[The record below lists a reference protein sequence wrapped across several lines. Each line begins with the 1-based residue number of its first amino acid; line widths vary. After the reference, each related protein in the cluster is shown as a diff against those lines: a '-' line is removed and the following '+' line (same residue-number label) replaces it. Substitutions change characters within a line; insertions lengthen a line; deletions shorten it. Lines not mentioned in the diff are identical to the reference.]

1 MSNRTPLTEIG
12 EMRISLSDRSFFFK
26 PSFRAMNEIGTP
38 KEIVEVY
45 AKLNGIDYVS
55 PLQHV
60 EYLPFGAQMQVMKT
74 ISKPVYGRHVLS
86 AAYIV
91 MQSCCED
98 DISVLIGGWK
108 PTPRGVRYVPGVMP
122 IGGTGHLPGGTGG
135 IIEIARSLM
144 EHGIIGKSPLKVP
157 ERLEEQG
164 KKTTNE
170 FHASQ
175 YIISARTHF
184 DMTRDEAENLSMT
197 EFQMMIKNKYP
208 EPKGLTKEERAAEYD
223 QAKADRERMKALAER
238 KAKKARNT

>member
-45 AKLNGIDYVS
+45 ARLNGIDYVA

-108 PTPRGVRYVPGVMP
+108 PTPRGVRYVPGIMP
-122 IGGTGHLPGGTGG
+122 VSD
-135 IIEIARSLM
+135 IIIIARNLM
-144 EHGIIGKSPLKVP
+144 QHGIIGKSPLKVP

-175 YIISARTHF
+175 YIISARTNF

>member
-45 AKLNGIDYVS
+45 AKLNGIDYVA

-74 ISKPVYGRHVLS
+74 INKPVYGRHVLS

-98 DISVLIGGWK
+98 DVSVLIGGWK
-108 PTPRGVRYVPGVMP
+108 PTPRGVRYVPGIMP
-122 IGGTGHLPGGTGG
+122 VSD
-135 IIEIARSLM
+135 IIIIARNLM
-144 EHGIIGKSPLKVP
+144 QHGIIGKSPLKVP

>member
-45 AKLNGIDYVS
+45 AKLNGIDYVA

-98 DISVLIGGWK
+98 DVSVLIGGWK
-108 PTPRGVRYVPGVMP
+108 PTPRGVRYVPGIMP
-122 IGGTGHLPGGTGG
+122 VSD
-135 IIEIARSLM
+135 IIIIARNLM
-144 EHGIIGKSPLKVP
+144 KHGIIGKSPLKVP

>member
-45 AKLNGIDYVS
+45 AKLNGIDYVA
-55 PLQHV
+55 PLQYV
-60 EYLPFGAQMQVMKT
+60 ECLPFGAQMQVMKT

-98 DISVLIGGWK
+98 DVSVLIGGWK
-108 PTPRGVRYVPGVMP
+108 PTPRGVRYVPGIMP
-122 IGGTGHLPGGTGG
+122 VSD
-135 IIEIARSLM
+135 IIIIARNLM
-144 EHGIIGKSPLKVP
+144 QHGIIGKSPLKVP

-184 DMTRDEAENLSMT
+184 DMTRDEAESLSMT

-223 QAKADRERMKALAER
+223 QAKADRERMKTLAER

>member
-1 MSNRTPLTEIG
+1 MQNMSNRTPLTEIG

-45 AKLNGIDYVS
+45 ARLNGIDYVA

-74 ISKPVYGRHVLS
+74 ISKPAYGRHVLS

-108 PTPRGVRYVPGVMP
+108 PTPRGVRYVPGIMP
-122 IGGTGHLPGGTGG
+122 VSD
-135 IIEIARSLM
+135 IIIIARNLM
-144 EHGIIGKSPLKVP
+144 QHGIIGKSPLKVP

>member
-45 AKLNGIDYVS
+45 ARLNGIDYVA

-60 EYLPFGAQMQVMKT
+60 EYLPFGAQMQIMKT

-98 DISVLIGGWK
+98 DVSVLIGGWK
-108 PTPRGVRYVPGVMP
+108 PTPRGVRYVPGIMP
-122 IGGTGHLPGGTGG
+122 VSD
-135 IIEIARSLM
+135 IIIIARNLM
-144 EHGIIGKSPLKVP
+144 QHGIIGKSPLKVP

>member
-45 AKLNGIDYVS
+45 AKLNGIDYVA

-108 PTPRGVRYVPGVMP
+108 PTPRGVRYVPGTMP
-122 IGGTGHLPGGTGG
+122 VND
-135 IIEIARSLM
+135 IIIIARNLM
-144 EHGIIGKSPLKVP
+144 QHGIIGKSPLKVP

>member
-45 AKLNGIDYVS
+45 ARLNGIDYVT

-108 PTPRGVRYVPGVMP
+108 PTPRGVRYVPGIMP
-122 IGGTGHLPGGTGG
+122 VSD
-135 IIEIARSLM
+135 IIIIARNLM
-144 EHGIIGKSPLKVP
+144 QHGVIGKSPLKVP
-157 ERLEEQG
+157 ERMEEQG

-238 KAKKARNT
+238 KAKKRGIHNG

>member
-45 AKLNGIDYVS
+45 AKLNGIDYVA

-60 EYLPFGAQMQVMKT
+60 ECLPFGAQMQVMKT

-98 DISVLIGGWK
+98 DVSVLIGGWK
-108 PTPRGVRYVPGVMP
+108 PTPRGVRYVPGMMP
-122 IGGTGHLPGGTGG
+122 VSD
-135 IIEIARSLM
+135 IIIIARNLM
-144 EHGIIGKSPLKVP
+144 QHGIIGKSPLKVP

-197 EFQMMIKNKYP
+197 EFQMMIKNKYL

>member
-45 AKLNGIDYVS
+45 AKLNGIDYVA
-55 PLQHV
+55 PLQLV
-60 EYLPFGAQMQVMKT
+60 EYLPFGAQMHVMKT

-98 DISVLIGGWK
+98 DISVLIGGWR
-108 PTPRGVRYVPGVMP
+108 PTPRGVRYVPGIMP
-122 IGGTGHLPGGTGG
+122 VSD
-135 IIEIARSLM
+135 IIIIARNLM
-144 EHGIIGKSPLKVP
+144 QHGIIGKSPLKVP

>member
-45 AKLNGIDYVS
+45 ARLNGIDYIA

-60 EYLPFGAQMQVMKT
+60 EYLPFGAQMHIMKT

-108 PTPRGVRYVPGVMP
+108 PTPRGVRYVPGIMP
-122 IGGTGHLPGGTGG
+122 VSD
-135 IIEIARSLM
+135 IIIIARNLM

-184 DMTRDEAENLSMT
+184 DMTREEAENLSMT

>member
-1 MSNRTPLTEIG
+1 MTNRTPLTEIG

-45 AKLNGIDYVS
+45 ARLNGIDYVA
-55 PLQHV
+55 PLQHI

-98 DISVLIGGWK
+98 DVSVLIGGWK
-108 PTPRGVRYVPGVMP
+108 PTPRGMRYVPGIMP
-122 IGGTGHLPGGTGG
+122 VSD
-135 IIEIARSLM
+135 IIIIARNLM
-144 EHGIIGKSPLKVP
+144 QHGIIGKSPLKVP

>member
-45 AKLNGIDYVS
+45 AKLNGIDYVA

-60 EYLPFGAQMQVMKT
+60 ECLPFGAQMQVMKT

-91 MQSCCED
+91 IQSCCED
-98 DISVLIGGWK
+98 DVSVLIGGWK
-108 PTPRGVRYVPGVMP
+108 PTPRGVRYVPGIMP
-122 IGGTGHLPGGTGG
+122 VSD
-135 IIEIARSLM
+135 IIIIARNLM

-157 ERLEEQG
+157 ERMEEQG

-184 DMTRDEAENLSMT
+184 DMTRNEAENLSMT

>member
-38 KEIVEVY
+38 KEIVEAY
-45 AKLNGIDYVS
+45 ARLNGIDYVA

-108 PTPRGVRYVPGVMP
+108 PTPRGVRYMPGIMP
-122 IGGTGHLPGGTGG
+122 VSD
-135 IIEIARSLM
+135 IIIIARNLM
-144 EHGIIGKSPLKVP
+144 QHGIIGKSPLKVP

-184 DMTRDEAENLSMT
+184 DMTRDDAENLSMT

>member
-45 AKLNGIDYVS
+45 ARLNGIDYVA

-60 EYLPFGAQMQVMKT
+60 EYLPFGAQMQVMKA
-74 ISKPVYGRHVLS
+74 ISKPAYGRHVLS

-108 PTPRGVRYVPGVMP
+108 PTPRGVRYVPGIMP
-122 IGGTGHLPGGTGG
+122 VSD
-135 IIEIARSLM
+135 IIIIARNLM
-144 EHGIIGKSPLKVP
+144 QHGIIGKSPLKVP

>member
-45 AKLNGIDYVS
+45 ARLNGIDYVT

-98 DISVLIGGWK
+98 DVSVLIGGWK
-108 PTPRGVRYVPGVMP
+108 PTPRGVRYVPGIMP
-122 IGGTGHLPGGTGG
+122 VGD
-135 IIEIARSLM
+135 IIIIARNLM
-144 EHGIIGKSPLKVP
+144 QHGIIGKSPLKVP

>member
-45 AKLNGIDYVS
+45 AKLNGIDYVA

-98 DISVLIGGWK
+98 DASVLIGGWK
-108 PTPRGVRYVPGVMP
+108 PTPRGVRYIPGIMP
-122 IGGTGHLPGGTGG
+122 VSD
-135 IIEIARSLM
+135 IIIIARNLM
-144 EHGIIGKSPLKVP
+144 QHGIIGKSPLKVP

>member
-1 MSNRTPLTEIG
+1 MSNRTSLTEIG

-45 AKLNGIDYVS
+45 AKLNGIDYVA

-98 DISVLIGGWK
+98 DVSVLIGGWK
-108 PTPRGVRYVPGVMP
+108 PTPRGVRYVPGIMP
-122 IGGTGHLPGGTGG
+122 VSD
-135 IIEIARSLM
+135 IIIIARNLM
-144 EHGIIGKSPLKVP
+144 QHGIIGKSPLKVP

>member
-12 EMRISLSDRSFFFK
+12 EMRISLADRSFFFK

-45 AKLNGIDYVS
+45 ARLNGIDYVA

-60 EYLPFGAQMQVMKT
+60 EYLPFGAQMQLMKT
-74 ISKPVYGRHVLS
+74 ISKPAYGRHVLS

-98 DISVLIGGWK
+98 DVSVLIGGWK
-108 PTPRGVRYVPGVMP
+108 PTPRGVRYVPGIMP
-122 IGGTGHLPGGTGG
+122 VSD
-135 IIEIARSLM
+135 IIIIARNLM

>member
-45 AKLNGIDYVS
+45 AKLNGIDYVA

-60 EYLPFGAQMQVMKT
+60 ECLPFGAQMQVMKT

-108 PTPRGVRYVPGVMP
+108 PTPRGVRYVPGIMP
-122 IGGTGHLPGGTGG
+122 VSD
-135 IIEIARSLM
+135 IIIIARNLM

-223 QAKADRERMKALAER
+223 QAKADRERMKTLAER

>member
-45 AKLNGIDYVS
+45 AKLNGIDYVA

-60 EYLPFGAQMQVMKT
+60 ECLPFGAQMQVMKT

-98 DISVLIGGWK
+98 DVSVLIGGWK
-108 PTPRGVRYVPGVMP
+108 PTPRGVRYVPGIMP
-122 IGGTGHLPGGTGG
+122 VSD
-135 IIEIARSLM
+135 IIIIARNLM
-144 EHGIIGKSPLKVP
+144 QHGIIGKSPLKVP

-223 QAKADRERMKALAER
+223 QAKADRELMKALAER

>member
-1 MSNRTPLTEIG
+1 MQNMSNRTPLTEIG

-45 AKLNGIDYVS
+45 ARLNGIDYVA

-74 ISKPVYGRHVLS
+74 ISKPAYGRHVLS

-98 DISVLIGGWK
+98 DVSVLIGGWK
-108 PTPRGVRYVPGVMP
+108 PTPRGVRYVPGIMP
-122 IGGTGHLPGGTGG
+122 VSD
-135 IIEIARSLM
+135 IIIIARNLM
-144 EHGIIGKSPLKVP
+144 QHGIIGKSPLKVP

-197 EFQMMIKNKYP
+197 EFQMMVKNKYP

>member
-12 EMRISLSDRSFFFK
+12 EMRISLADKSFFFK
-26 PSFRAMNEIGTP
+26 SSFRAMNEIGTP

-45 AKLNGIDYVS
+45 AKLNGIDYVA

-74 ISKPVYGRHVLS
+74 ISKPAYGRHVLS

-108 PTPRGVRYVPGVMP
+108 PTPRGVRYVPGIMP
-122 IGGTGHLPGGTGG
+122 VSD
-135 IIEIARSLM
+135 IIIIARNLM
-144 EHGIIGKSPLKVP
+144 QHGIIGKSPLKVP

-184 DMTRDEAENLSMT
+184 DMSRDEAENLSMT

>member
-45 AKLNGIDYVS
+45 AKLNGIDYVA

-98 DISVLIGGWK
+98 DVSVLIGGWK
-108 PTPRGVRYVPGVMP
+108 PTPRGVRYVPGIMP
-122 IGGTGHLPGGTGG
+122 VSD
-135 IIEIARSLM
+135 IIIIARNLM
-144 EHGIIGKSPLKVP
+144 QHGIIGKSPLKVP

-208 EPKGLTKEERAAEYD
+208 EPKGLTKEERAAEYE

>member
-1 MSNRTPLTEIG
+1 MTNRTPLTEIG

-38 KEIVEVY
+38 KEIVDVY
-45 AKLNGIDYVS
+45 AKLNGIDYVA

-60 EYLPFGAQMQVMKT
+60 ECLPFGAQMQVMKT

-98 DISVLIGGWK
+98 DVSVLIGGWK
-108 PTPRGVRYVPGVMP
+108 PTPRGVRYVPGIMP
-122 IGGTGHLPGGTGG
+122 VSD
-135 IIEIARSLM
+135 IIIIARNLM
-144 EHGIIGKSPLKVP
+144 QHGIIGKSPLKVP

>member
-45 AKLNGIDYVS
+45 AKLNGIDYVA

-74 ISKPVYGRHVLS
+74 ISKPMYGRHVLS

-98 DISVLIGGWK
+98 DVSVLIGGWK
-108 PTPRGVRYVPGVMP
+108 PTPRGVRYVPGIMP
-122 IGGTGHLPGGTGG
+122 VSD
-135 IIEIARSLM
+135 IIIIARNLM

>member
-45 AKLNGIDYVS
+45 AKLNGIDYVA

-60 EYLPFGAQMQVMKT
+60 ECLPFGAQMQVMKT

-108 PTPRGVRYVPGVMP
+108 PTPRGVRYVPGIMP
-122 IGGTGHLPGGTGG
+122 VSD
-135 IIEIARSLM
+135 IIIIARNLM
-144 EHGIIGKSPLKVP
+144 QHGIIGKSPLKVP

>member
-45 AKLNGIDYVS
+45 ARLNGIDYVA

-60 EYLPFGAQMQVMKT
+60 EYLPFGAQVQVMKT

-108 PTPRGVRYVPGVMP
+108 LTPRGVRYIPGIMP
-122 IGGTGHLPGGTGG
+122 VSD
-135 IIEIARSLM
+135 IIIIARNLM
-144 EHGIIGKSPLKVP
+144 QHGIIGKSPLKVP

>member
-45 AKLNGIDYVS
+45 AKLNGIDYVA

-91 MQSCCED
+91 MQSCCKD

-108 PTPRGVRYVPGVMP
+108 PTPRGVRYVPGIMP
-122 IGGTGHLPGGTGG
+122 VSD
-135 IIEIARSLM
+135 IIIIARNLM
-144 EHGIIGKSPLKVP
+144 QHGIIGKSPLKVP

>member
-45 AKLNGIDYVS
+45 AKLNGIDYVA

-108 PTPRGVRYVPGVMP
+108 PTPRGVRYVPGIMP
-122 IGGTGHLPGGTGG
+122 VSD
-135 IIEIARSLM
+135 IIIIARNLM
-144 EHGIIGKSPLKVP
+144 QHGIIGKSPLKVP

-175 YIISARTHF
+175 YIISARMHF

-238 KAKKARNT
+238 KEKKARNT

>member
-38 KEIVEVY
+38 KEIVEIY
-45 AKLNGIDYVS
+45 ARLNGMDYVA

-74 ISKPVYGRHVLS
+74 ISKPAYGRHVLS

-108 PTPRGVRYVPGVMP
+108 PTPRGVRYIPGIMP
-122 IGGTGHLPGGTGG
+122 VSD
-135 IIEIARSLM
+135 IIIIARNLM
-144 EHGIIGKSPLKVP
+144 QHGIIGKSPLKVP

>member
-45 AKLNGIDYVS
+45 ARLNGIDYVA

-98 DISVLIGGWK
+98 DVSVLIGGWK
-108 PTPRGVRYVPGVMP
+108 PTPRGVRYVPGIMP
-122 IGGTGHLPGGTGG
+122 MSD
-135 IIEIARSLM
+135 IIIIARNLM
-144 EHGIIGKSPLKVP
+144 QHGIIGKSPLKVP

>member
-45 AKLNGIDYVS
+45 AKLNGIDYVA

-122 IGGTGHLPGGTGG
+122 VSD
-135 IIEIARSLM
+135 IIIIARNLM
-144 EHGIIGKSPLKVP
+144 QHGIIGKSPLKVP

-184 DMTRDEAENLSMT
+184 DMTRDDAENLSMT

>member
-45 AKLNGIDYVS
+45 ARLNGIDYVA

-108 PTPRGVRYVPGVMP
+108 PTPRGVRYVPGIMP
-122 IGGTGHLPGGTGG
+122 VSD
-135 IIEIARSLM
+135 IIIIARNLM
-144 EHGIIGKSPLKVP
+144 QHGIIGKSPLKVP

-197 EFQMMIKNKYP
+197 EFQMMVKNKYP

>member
-45 AKLNGIDYVS
+45 AKLNGIDYVA

-74 ISKPVYGRHVLS
+74 ISKPVYGRHVLN

-108 PTPRGVRYVPGVMP
+108 PTPRGVRYAPGIMP
-122 IGGTGHLPGGTGG
+122 VSD
-135 IIEIARSLM
+135 IIIIARNLM
-144 EHGIIGKSPLKVP
+144 QHGIIGKSPLKVP

>member
-1 MSNRTPLTEIG
+1 MTNRTPLTEIG

-45 AKLNGIDYVS
+45 AKLNGIDYVA

-98 DISVLIGGWK
+98 DVSVLIGGWK
-108 PTPRGVRYVPGVMP
+108 PTPRGVRYVPGIMP
-122 IGGTGHLPGGTGG
+122 VSD
-135 IIEIARSLM
+135 IIIIARNLM
-144 EHGIIGKSPLKVP
+144 QHGIIGKSPLKVP

-164 KKTTNE
+164 KRTTNE

-208 EPKGLTKEERAAEYD
+208 EPKGLTKEERAAEYE

>member
-45 AKLNGIDYVS
+45 AKLNGIDYIAS
-55 PLQHV
+55 LQHV

-108 PTPRGVRYVPGVMP
+108 PTPRGVRYVPGIMP
-122 IGGTGHLPGGTGG
+122 VSD
-135 IIEIARSLM
+135 IIIIARNLM